1 MCCGDS
7 TSEITISFPRFQFLT
22 PPTSMRC
29 HRPARML
36 RATLLPS
43 LLGLFAICLLPTPCC
58 CHASTAISHNAAPE
72 AAPWS
77 GPGRKL
83 RQRRGKGRKKQDE
96 DGDKEEGAVEDK
108 PASEDASKD
117 TEVKADQDKEDKD
130 EDDEDDEEEAPRR
143 KKGKGRGKG
152 KGRRK
157 RNAKPPSEDVEEEK
171 GSKQPKEEAKA
182 PEEHK
187 GRKRED
193 ASARP
198 LLNRA
203 VPQCTCVALRPPRA
217 RRTPPDALVAR
228 RR

>member
-1 MCCGDS
+1 MVVVAVRSAVLCL
-7 TSEITISFPRFQFLT
+7 IIPVRVISPR
-22 PPTSMRC
+22 PTRLAV
-29 HRPARML
+29 HAML
-36 RATLLPS
+36 RATLVPW

-58 CHASTAISHNAAPE
+58 CHASTAISHNEAPE

-96 DGDKEEGAVEDK
+96 EDGDKEEGAVDDK
-108 PASEDASKD
+108 PVSEDTSKD
-117 TEVKADQDKEDKD
+117 TEVKAAQDKEDKD
-130 EDDEDDEEEAPRR
+130 EDDEDDEDEAPRR
-143 KKGKGRGKG
+143 KKGKGKGKG

-157 RNAKPPSEDVEEEK
+157 RNAKPPSEDVEKEEV
-171 GSKQPKEEAKA
+171 SKQPKEEAKA

-187 GRKRED
+187 GRKQ
-193 ASARP
+193 SAKP

-203 VPQCTCVALRPPRA
+203 APQCPRVALRPPRA
-217 RRTPPDALVAR
+217 RRSPPDALVAR